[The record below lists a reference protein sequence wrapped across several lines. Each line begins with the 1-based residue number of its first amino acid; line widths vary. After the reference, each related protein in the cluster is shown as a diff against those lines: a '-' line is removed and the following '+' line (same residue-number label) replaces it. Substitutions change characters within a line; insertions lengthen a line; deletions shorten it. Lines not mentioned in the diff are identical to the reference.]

1 MMEKVKVINT
11 SGEVEVVELI
21 TYLISD
27 DKLKQYIVY
36 SKGEVKGTAGDQV
49 IYISKLYKTDEGFK
63 LEEIS
68 DDLEWRRVQR
78 LLKRIANAN

>member
-1 MMEKVKVINT
+1 MMEKIKVINT
-11 SGEVEVVELI
+11 NGEVEIVELV
-21 TYLISD
+21 TFLISD
-27 DKLKQYIVY
+27 DRLRQYIVY

-68 DDLEWRRVQR
+68 NDLEWRRVQR